1 MKSAGDERQYD
12 VIVVGAGHAGCEAA
26 LAAARMGER
35 TLLLNLYLD
44 NMALMAC
51 NPSIGGPAKGHL
63 TREIDALGGEQARA
77 TDATTIHIRWL
88 NTSKGPAVRTLRA
101 QCDLGAYIRW
111 YKKACEGEAGL
122 FLRQE
127 EVTDLWVEDGRVRG
141 VKTRLGIVYEAPA
154 VILTT
159 GTYLGGKVFIGTE
172 SFPSGPLGQMAA
184 GELTRS
190 LEQAG
195 LETGRLKTG
204 TTPRIHAGTVDW
216 KSLDRQESA
225 DEPLRFGHWGPKKR
239 HDGFACY
246 LTRSTGETH
255 DIIRANLD
263 RSPLFTGVIRG
274 AGPRYCPSI
283 EDRVVRFPDKP
294 SHLVFL
300 EPVARENAEIYMQ
313 NFTTSLPFDA
323 QVKMVRS
330 LPGCESAW
338 IMRPG
343 YAIEYDYLPP
353 TQLFPW
359 LESKRIAGLFC
370 AGQINGTSGYEEA
383 GAQGILAGIN
393 AVLRRRGEEPLVL
406 ERSQAYAGVLVDD
419 LVTKGTTEPYRML
432 TSRCEFRLLLR
443 HDNADR
449 RLAPIGRK
457 LGLVNDER
465 WAELNRRWKAMEKEM
480 ERLEQVKIPP
490 GERAGAVLAEAGS
503 PPLCEPARA
512 SELLKRPEVT
522 WEMIAELAPPPE
534 PFDSEV
540 SGAISVEI
548 KYEGYIDRQKRQVDR
563 MRKMERVLLPAD
575 FDYDAV
581 PGLLSESRQKL
592 KQLRPRTLA
601 QAGRVSGVT
610 PADLHILWVSLERGR
625 KRKGGSPGATLE
637 E

>member
-1 MKSAGDERQYD
+1 MKNGREYD

-26 LAAARMGER
+26 LASARMGER

-63 TREIDALGGEQARA
+63 TREIDALGGEQGRA

-101 QCDLGAYIRW
+101 QCDLGAYHRW
-111 YKKACEGEAGL
+111 YKRACEEEPNL
-122 FLRQE
+122 CLRQE
-127 EVTDLWVEDGRVRG
+127 QVTDLWVEDTKVRG
-141 VKTRLGIVYEAPA
+141 VKTQLGTVYEAPA

-159 GTYLGGKVFIGTE
+159 GTYLGGRVFIGTT

-184 GELTRS
+184 TELTSS
-190 LEQAG
+190 LERAG
-195 LETGRLKTG
+195 LKLGRLKTG
-204 TTPRIHAGTVDW
+204 TTPRIHSGTVDW

-225 DEPLRFGHWGPKKR
+225 PEPLRFSHWGEKKQYE
-239 HDGFACY
+239 GFACY

-263 RSPLFTGVIRG
+263 RSPLFSGVIKG
-274 AGPRYCPSI
+274 VGPRYCPSI

-300 EPVARENAEIYMQ
+300 EPVAAESAEIYMQ

-323 QVKMVRS
+323 QVRMVRS
-330 LPGCESAW
+330 LPGCEQAW

-353 TQLFPW
+353 TQLYPW
-359 LESKRIAGLFC
+359 LESKYISGLFC

-393 AVLRRRGEEPLVL
+393 AVLRRRGEDPLVL

-419 LVTKGTTEPYRML
+419 LVTRGTEEPYRML

-457 LGLVNDER
+457 LGLVDDER
-465 WAELNRRWKAMEKEM
+465 WAELTRSWKDMEEEIK
-480 ERLEQVKIPP
+480 RLENLKIP
-490 GERAGAVLAEAGS
+490 AGDRTNAVLEAAGS
-503 PPLCEPARA
+503 SPLDETARA

-522 WEMIAELAPPPE
+522 WGMIAELAPPPKGLDE
-534 PFDSEV
+534 EITSAV
-540 SGAISVEI
+540 SVEI
-548 KYEGYIDRQKRQVDR
+548 KYEGYIDRQRRQVER
-563 MRKMERVLLPAD
+563 MKKMERVLLPED
-575 FDYDAV
+575 FDYDDV

-592 KQLRPRTLA
+592 KKLRPRTLA
-601 QAGRVSGVT
+601 QAGRISGVT
-610 PADLHILWVSLERGR
+610 PADLHILWVALEHGR
-625 KRKGGSPGATLE
+625 RREKAGKHAVLE